1 MGYILKRCGM
11 KILIIEDDKTYAK
24 NLKKAIEYNFEF
36 DVDIVTHKKELQNIN
51 PKNYDL
57 VISDIFMEDYDEKC
71 IEKILIKNHIPTIL
85 ITALPDKVLKEKLSK
100 LNIVDFIIKTD
111 FNHFTSIID
120 KIKILNYLKKKAILI
135 VDDSKTATLINL
147 KLIKKCYPF
156 TEVLMAKDGEEGYQ
170 KIQENKNIK
179 LILTDYEMPKMNGME
194 LIKKVRKIYDIDEKI
209 IIALSSVTEK
219 FISSA
224 LLKVGAND
232 FLHKPFVEEELM
244 CRIDNNIKNAI
255 LIDEIKDM
263 AFKDS
268 LTNLYNR
275 RYFFDIAEKMYQT
288 AKREEKE
295 ISILMCDI
303 DHFKK
308 INDTYGHQTGDLII
322 KNVAKVLTNSVRKN
336 DIVARYGGEEFVI
349 LLYDCPIKFSNLIGE
364 KIRKTIESLEII
376 DDNNKKIKFT
386 ISVGASNK
394 GSSLEDMI
402 KHADKML
409 YKAKETRNKVVVE
422 Q

>member
-1 MGYILKRCGM
+1 MDCILKRCGM
-11 KILIIEDDKTYAK
+11 KILIIEDDKFYAK
-24 NLKKAIEYNFEF
+24 NLKKTIEYSFEF
-36 DVDIVTHKKELQNIN
+36 EVDVVNSKNELETKNL
-51 PKNYDL
+51 KNYDL
-57 VISDIFMEDYDEKC
+57 VISDIFMEEYDEKY
-71 IEKILIKNHIPTIL
+71 IEQILIKKHIPTIL
-85 ITALPDKVLKEKLSK
+85 ITALPDKDLKEKLSK

-111 FNHFTSIID
+111 SHHFTSIID
-120 KIKILNYLKKKAILI
+120 KLKILHYLKKHSILI

-156 TEVLMAKDGEEGYQ
+156 TQVLTAKDGLQGLE
-170 KIQENKNIK
+170 KIKENKNIK

-194 LIKKVRKIYDIDEKI
+194 FIKSIRKTYDIDEKI
-209 IIALSSVTEK
+209 IIALSSVNEK
-219 FISSA
+219 FISST

-244 CRIDNNIKNAI
+244 CRIDNNIKNAM

-263 AFKDS
+263 AFKDA

-275 RYFFDIAEKMYQT
+275 RYFFDIAEKIYQT
-288 AKREEKE
+288 AKRENKE

-322 KNVAKVLTNSVRKN
+322 KNVAKVLMNSIRKN
-336 DIVARYGGEEFVI
+336 DVAARYGGEEFVI
-349 LLYDCPIKFSNLIGE
+349 LLYDCPIKFSRLIGE
-364 KIRKTIESLEII
+364 KIRKTIENLEII
-376 DDNNKKIKFT
+376 DENNAKIKFT
-386 ISVGASNK
+386 ISIGISNK

-402 KHADKML
+402 KHADEML

>member
-1 MGYILKRCGM
+1 M
-11 KILIIEDDKTYAK
+11 KILIIEDDKFYAK
-24 NLKKAIEYNFEF
+24 NLKKTIEYSFEF
-36 DVDIVTHKKELQNIN
+36 EVDVVNSKNELETKNL
-51 PKNYDL
+51 KNYDL
-57 VISDIFMEDYDEKC
+57 VISDIFMEEYDEKY
-71 IEKILIKNHIPTIL
+71 IEQILIKKHIPTIL
-85 ITALPDKVLKEKLSK
+85 ITALPDKDLKEKLSK

-111 FNHFTSIID
+111 SHHFTSIID
-120 KIKILNYLKKKAILI
+120 KLKILHYLKKHSILI

-156 TEVLMAKDGEEGYQ
+156 TQVLTAKDGLQGLE
-170 KIQENKNIK
+170 KIKENKNIK

-194 LIKKVRKIYDIDEKI
+194 FIKSIRKTYDIDEKI
-209 IIALSSVTEK
+209 IIALSSVNEK
-219 FISSA
+219 FISST

-244 CRIDNNIKNAI
+244 CRIDNNIKNAM

-263 AFKDS
+263 AFKDV

-275 RYFFDIAEKMYQT
+275 RYFFDIAEKIYQT
-288 AKREEKE
+288 AKRENKE

-322 KNVAKVLTNSVRKN
+322 KNVAKVLMNSIRKN
-336 DIVARYGGEEFVI
+336 DVAARYGGEEFVI
-349 LLYDCPIKFSNLIGE
+349 LLYDCPIKFSRLIGE
-364 KIRKTIESLEII
+364 KIRKTIENLEII
-376 DDNNKKIKFT
+376 DENNAKIKFT
-386 ISVGASNK
+386 ISIGISNK

-402 KHADKML
+402 KHADEML

>member
-1 MGYILKRCGM
+1 M
-11 KILIIEDDKTYAK
+11 KILIIEDDKFYAK
-24 NLKKAIEYNFEF
+24 NLKKTIEYNFEF
-36 DVDIVTHKKELQNIN
+36 EIDVVNSKKELQNIN

-57 VISDIFMEDYDEKC
+57 VISDIFMEEYDEKY
-71 IEKILIKNHIPTIL
+71 IEQFLIKKHIPTIL
-85 ITALPDKVLKEKLSK
+85 ITALPNKVVKEKLSK
-100 LNIVDFIIKTD
+100 LNIIDFIIKTD
-111 FNHFTSIID
+111 SHHFTNIMD
-120 KIKILNYLKKKAILI
+120 KLKILYYLKKHSILI

-156 TEVLMAKDGEEGYQ
+156 TEVLTAKDGVEGLE
-170 KIQENKNIK
+170 KIKENKNIK
-179 LILTDYEMPKMNGME
+179 LILTDYEMPNMNGME
-194 LIKKVRKIYDIDEKI
+194 FIKNIRKTYDIDEKI
-209 IIALSSVTEK
+209 IIALSSVSEK
-219 FISSA
+219 YISST

-244 CRIDNNIKNAI
+244 CRIDNNIKNAM

-263 AFKDS
+263 AFKDV

-288 AKREEKE
+288 SKRENKE

-308 INDTYGHQTGDLII
+308 VNDTYGHQTGDLII
-322 KNVAKVLTNSVRKN
+322 KNVAKVLINSIRKN
-336 DIVARYGGEEFVI
+336 DVAARYGGEEFVI
-349 LLYDCPIKFSNLIGE
+349 LLYDCPIKFSRLIGE
-364 KIRKTIESLEII
+364 KIRKTIENLEII
-376 DDNNKKIKFT
+376 DENNAKIKFT
-386 ISVGASNK
+386 ISIGISNK

-402 KHADKML
+402 KHADEML